1 MVVLRRRASAA
12 IKSTPSLRRKRIRKA
27 YPLCPRGTAEH
38 IPFCCL
44 TPNLFLDR
52 VLDRLYELEQVHGFS
67 SALIGAIGKFKG
79 YYARLALVLH
89 VAAEQSPSTRTRVNA
104 QQRNRRVISKDT
116 AEATEQLLFDFLLPH
131 TFGLYDVV
139 ANGGQDRDTIR
150 AIGDFIL
157 ASDKDRLRPS
167 DLTAGVR
174 RLRNQPA
181 NKIAE
186 WASRFCAL
194 GWLRP
199 EDERATVPKAWLVDP
214 GLRTYFAARRQHAQA
229 ARAAAHAI
237 LKAGGHPAMIG
248 V

>member
-1 MVVLRRRASAA
+1 MHSALPSSYLFSPAAEPVL
-12 IKSTPSLRRKRIRKA
+12 T
-27 YPLCPRGTAEH
+27 
-38 IPFCCL
+38 
-44 TPNLFLDR
+44 R
-52 VLDRLYELEQVHGFS
+52 VLDRLYELEQVQGFP

-79 YYARLALVLH
+79 YYARLALTLESRPNTARSYKV
-89 VAAEQSPSTRTRVNA
+89 STSRA
-104 QQRNRRVISKDT
+104 GRVISLQT
-116 AEATEQLLFDFLLPH
+116 AEATEKLLFDFLLPH

-199 EDERATVPKAWLVDP
+199 EDEKARYRKLGWSTP
-214 GLRTYFAARRQHAQA
+214 ACGHTSLRVARQLR
-229 ARAAAHAI
+229 
-237 LKAGGHPAMIG
+237 LPAPPHTRS
-248 V
+248 